1 MSVKGIIKGAV
12 FAFLVTF
19 AVIVILSVIAYFC
32 DVDNKVITI
41 GVYAGVVMGVFLG
54 SLAVSKGCEK
64 SVLLHAMLVSI
75 IYLAALIAVSAIVN
89 HTLQFNR
96 HFATMTCGIIA
107 SGFLGAVIGK

>member
-19 AVIVILSVIAYFC
+19 AVIVILSVVAYFC
-32 DVDNKVITI
+32 DVDNKIITI
-41 GVYAGVVMGVFLG
+41 GVYGGVVLGVFLG
-54 SLAVSKGCEK
+54 AFAVSRGCEK

-75 IYLAALIAVSAIVN
+75 IYLITLIAISAGIN
-89 HTLQFNR
+89 HTLQFNA
-96 HFATMTCGIIA
+96 HFITMTCGIIA